1 MAHPAM
7 MHSGRPPPLASS
19 SKAAKVAAQTA
30 EKVTHLHNTNP
41 RTLTRFM
48 LEASSAGTR
57 SSNTDLALII
67 NAISVSA
74 KVIAN
79 AVAMTGIDSLH
90 KVHSGSRSHAA
101 GDEQKELDLI
111 AHDVMV
117 NALASS
123 QRVAIMC
130 SEEHAD
136 PIFCRGATGEQAYAV
151 AFDPL
156 DGSSNIECNVSVGTI
171 FGIYNAGA
179 KPSAAADF
187 LRAGTD
193 LVCAGYVLYS
203 SSVIIVLSTGVGVHS
218 FTLDPT
224 FGEFIE
230 SSNNPILI
238 PKEPRKIFS
247 VNAGNELAWDQ
258 ATADFVSWTKTQDD
272 PYSLRYI
279 GSMVSDVHRTILYG
293 GIFMY
298 PADRRNKS
306 GKLRLLYECFPM
318 AFLME
323 AAGGLASTGRG
334 RILDLVPANLHER
347 SPIFLGCKR
356 DVTILEGFYARM
368 DGMALTSGGG
378 EKTTAPATATAPT
391 TSPSKRRRRLGST
404 GSSGGGGGDF
414 GGNLGGP
421 SISKT
426 CDAATDVLWGE
437 YIMQREASSS
447 ED

>member
-1 MAHPAM
+1 MEFDKAHPATM
-7 MHSGRPPPLASS
+7 CPMRQPPLASS
-19 SKAAKVAAQTA
+19 SKAAKVAMTA
-30 EKVTHLHNTNP
+30 TGTHLHNTNP

-48 LEASSAGTR
+48 LEASSTGG

-90 KVHSGSRSHAA
+90 KGDGGRSHAA

-123 QRVAIMC
+123 QRVAIMA

-136 PIFCRGATGEQAYAV
+136 PIFCKNIAGERGYAV

-171 FGIYNAGA
+171 FGIYNAPAMPAA
-179 KPSAAADF
+179 KDF
-187 LRAGTD
+187 FRAGTD

-203 SSVIIVLSTGVGVHS
+203 SSIIMVLSTGVGVHS

-230 SSNNPILI
+230 SASNPITI
-238 PKEPRKIFS
+238 PTVPRKIFS
-247 VNAGNELAWDQ
+247 INAGNEMAWDKG
-258 ATADFVSWTKTQDD
+258 TSDFVAWAKQQED

-318 AFLME
+318 AFLVE
-323 AAGGLASTGRG
+323 AAGGFATTGST
-334 RILDLVPANLHER
+334 RILDLVPSHLHER
-347 SPIFLGCKR
+347 APIFLGCKR
-356 DVTILEGFYARM
+356 DVTILEGFYARAAWA
-368 DGMALTSGGG
+368 DGHAPIEAGATGRAASPPKRLRGLRAEEDSG
-378 EKTTAPATATAPT
+378 
-391 TSPSKRRRRLGST
+391 
-404 GSSGGGGGDF
+404 SGGGGGDS
-414 GGNLGGP
+414 GP
-421 SISKT
+421 AISKT

-437 YIMQREASSS
+437 YIMQREASSAG
-447 ED
+447 D

>member
-1 MAHPAM
+1 MVQPTM
-7 MHSGRPPPLASS
+7 VKPIQRPPLACS
-19 SKAAKVAAQTA
+19 SKAAKVALTSS
-30 EKVTHLHNTNP
+30 ETSTHLHNTNP

-48 LEASSAGTR
+48 LEASSKGS

-90 KVHSGSRSHAA
+90 KSGGGRSHTA

-123 QRVAIMC
+123 QRVAVMA
-130 SEEHAD
+130 SEEHD
-136 PIFCRGATGEQAYAV
+136 DLIYCKNVTGEQGYAV

-171 FGIYNAGA
+171 FGIYRASTKPAA
-179 KPSAAADF
+179 KDF
-187 LRAGTD
+187 FRPGTD
-193 LVCAGYVLYS
+193 LVCAGYILYS
-203 SSVIIVLSTGVGVHS
+203 SSVIMVLSTGVGVHS

-230 SSNNPILI
+230 SASNPITI
-238 PKEPRKIFS
+238 PKVPRKIYS
-247 VNAGNELAWDQ
+247 VNAGNEMAWDKDIS
-258 ATADFVSWTKTQDD
+258 DFVEWTKQQDN

-298 PADRRNKS
+298 PADRRNKT

-318 AFLME
+318 AFLVE
-323 AAGGLASTGRG
+323 AAGGIATNGSC
-334 RILDLVPANLHER
+334 RILDLVPSQLHER

-356 DVTILEGFYARM
+356 DVTILEGFYTRSSGSVGHALIE
-368 DGMALTSGGG
+368 DGLAAQASSS
-378 EKTTAPATATAPT
+378 A
-391 TSPSKRRRRLGST
+391 KRRRSVETKCVSGSAHT
-404 GSSGGGGGDF
+404 
-414 GGNLGGP
+414 GP
-421 SISKT
+421 SIAKT

-437 YIMQREASSS
+437 YIMQREESSV